1 MFTILLLPRST
12 DRTSHETNQSD
23 FVRTKACI
31 PSASMHFFRQRMRM
45 HAINYPPPTDP
56 RSTCK
61 NCPHN
66 PYLSE
71 TRASKAINVTH
82 IVLLLGS
89 VSGHMDCHLMP
100 SSLYKRTCVQPCDP
114 AFFFGGATTSEAR
127 DHNTSRDFVIVLP
140 CTRASHV
147 RLSQQAP
154 LSKRETLYCSHP

>member
-1 MFTILLLPRST
+1 MNAHKPPPTCYFWHPLDLINACIMFTILLLPRCT
-12 DRTSHETNQSD
+12 DRTILETNQSN

-56 RSTCK
+56 RSPCK

-71 TRASKAINVTH
+71 ARASKAINVTH

-114 AFFFGGATTSEAR
+114 AFFGGGN
-127 DHNTSRDFVIVLP
+127 D
-140 CTRASHV
+140 V
-147 RLSQQAP
+147 R
-154 LSKRETLYCSHP
+154 SKRSQHIS